1 MSEKTYVFGE
11 GTSNNGIL
19 SLLGPLMQQRGIDPN
34 VLLAMRNN
42 DNGFG
47 GEGGWFIWILFLV
60 LLGGW
65 GNGFGGGFGGGRGG
79 FLANELNNDFGRNW
93 LLQAIDGNGDA
104 IQQLSTTLH
113 CDINQIQTAINGV
126 QNSIQAVSSQ
136 VGLTSA
142 QIINAIQS
150 GNATIA
156 SQLASCCCDIKTGM
170 ERGFASVNENVFRQT
185 CDIEKAIS
193 GSTSAITAR
202 LDAMEK
208 TNLLDKIDKLRE
220 EKTVLSNQLSQEHQS
235 LAIFQNTA
243 AELAPIAAHI
253 QSLRSDLDS
262 IKCKLPRTEVVNVT
276 PDYIPINRSVNVN
289 YAPYTCGYG
298 FGFGNGFSN
307 WNGWNGG
314 SLWG

>member
-1 MSEKTYVFGE
+1 MSEKTYVFGD
-11 GTSNNGIL
+11 GSSSNGVL
-19 SLLGPLMQQRGIDPN
+19 SLLGPLMQQKGIDPN

-42 DNGFG
+42 DGFG
-47 GEGGWFIWILFLV
+47 SEGGWFIWILFLV

-65 GNGFGGGFGGGRGG
+65 GNGFGGFGGRGNG

-104 IQQLSTTLH
+104 IQQLATTLH
-113 CDINQIQTAINGV
+113 CDVNQINNALNGV
-126 QNSIQAVSSQ
+126 QSSIQTVSSQ
-136 VGLTSA
+136 VGLSSS

-156 SQLASCCCDIKTGM
+156 SQIASCCCDVKTGM
-170 ERGFASVNENVFRQT
+170 ERGFATVNENVFRQT
-185 CDIEKAIS
+185 CDIEKAIA

-208 TNLLDKIDKLRE
+208 TSLLDKIDRLRE
-220 EKTVLSNQLSQEHQS
+220 EKSTLTNQLSQEHQS

-243 AELAPIAAHI
+243 AELAPITASINALHSEI
-253 QSLRSDLDS
+253 DS
-262 IKCKLPRTEVVNVT
+262 IKCKLPTTVT
-276 PDYIPINRSVNVN
+276 AN
-289 YAPYTCGYG
+289 YQPYTVVPTCAYNAYSNCGYGYG
-298 FGFGNGFSN
+298 FGN
-307 WNGWNGG
+307 WNG

>member
-11 GTSNNGIL
+11 GSNNNGIL
-19 SLLGPLMQQRGIDPN
+19 SLLGPMLQNKGVDPN

-42 DNGFG
+42 DGFG
-47 GEGGWFIWILFLV
+47 GEGAWFIWILFLIV
-60 LLGGW
+60 LGGW
-65 GNGFGGGFGGGRGG
+65 GGGYGGFGGGRGNG

-113 CDINQIQTAINGV
+113 CDVNQIQSAINGV
-126 QNSIQAVSSQ
+126 QTSIQSVSSQ
-136 VGLTSA
+136 VGLSSS

-150 GNATIA
+150 GNSTIA
-156 SQLASCCCDIKTGM
+156 AQLASCCCDIKSGM
-170 ERGFASVNENVFRQT
+170 ERGFATVNENVFRQT
-185 CDIEKAIS
+185 CDIEKAIAA
-193 GSTSAITAR
+193 STSDITAR

-208 TNLLDKIDKLRE
+208 TSLLDKIDRLRE

-243 AELAPIAAHI
+243 AELAPITAALN
-253 QSLRSDLDS
+253 SLHSEVDS
-262 IKCKLPRTEVVNVT
+262 IKCKMPSTVT
-276 PDYIPINRSVNVN
+276 AN
-289 YAPYTCGYG
+289 YQPYTVVPTCAYNTFANCGYG
-298 FGFGNGFSN
+298 FG
-307 WNGWNGG
+307 WNNG

>member
-1 MSEKTYVFGE
+1 MSEKTYVFGD
-11 GTSNNGIL
+11 GSSNNGIL
-19 SLLGPLMQQRGIDPN
+19 SLLGPLMQQRGVDPN

-42 DNGFG
+42 DGFG
-47 GEGGWFIWILFLV
+47 GEGGWFIWILFLIF
-60 LLGGW
+60 LGGW
-65 GNGFGGGFGGGRGG
+65 GNGFGGRGNG

-113 CDINQIQTAINGV
+113 CDVNQIQSAINGI
-126 QNSIQAVSSQ
+126 QSSIQSVSSQ
-136 VGLTSA
+136 VGLSSS
-142 QIINAIQS
+142 QIISAIQS

-156 SQLASCCCDIKTGM
+156 SQLASCCCDIKTGL
-170 ERGFASVNENVFRQT
+170 ERGFASVNENTFRQT
-185 CDIEKAIS
+185 CDIEKAIA

-208 TNLLDKIDKLRE
+208 TSLLDKIDRLRE

-243 AELAPIAAHI
+243 AELAPITASINALHSEI
-253 QSLRSDLDS
+253 DS
-262 IKCKLPRTEVVNVT
+262 IKCKMPTTVT
-276 PDYIPINRSVNVN
+276 AN
-289 YAPYTCGYG
+289 YQPYTVIPTCAYNAYSNCGYGYG
-298 FGFGNGFSN
+298 FGN
-307 WNGWNGG
+307 WNG

>member
-11 GTSNNGIL
+11 DSNSGIL
-19 SLLGPLMQQRGIDPN
+19 SLLGPLMQQRGVDPN

-42 DNGFG
+42 NGFG

-60 LLGGW
+60 LLGGY
-65 GNGFGGGFGGGRGG
+65 GNGFGGFGGRGNG

-104 IQQLSTTLH
+104 IQQLATTLH
-113 CDINQIQTAINGV
+113 CDVNQIQNAINGV
-126 QNSIQAVSSQ
+126 QTSIQNVSSQ
-136 VGLTSA
+136 VGLTSS

-156 SQLASCCCDIKTGM
+156 SQLASCCCEIKTGL
-170 ERGFASVNENVFRQT
+170 ERGFATVNENVFRQT
-185 CDIEKAIS
+185 CDIEKAIA

-208 TNLLDKIDKLRE
+208 TSLLDKIDKLRE
-220 EKTVLSNQLSQEHQS
+220 EKSTLTNQLSQEHQS

-243 AELAPIAAHI
+243 AELAPITAHL
-253 QSLRSDLDS
+253 QSLQSDMDS

-276 PDYIPINRSVNVN
+276 PDYIPVNRSVNVN

-298 FGFGNGFSN
+298 FGSGYGWGN

-314 SLWG
+314 NLWG

>member
-11 GTSNNGIL
+11 GSSNSGIL
-19 SLLGPLMQQRGIDPN
+19 SLLGPLMQQKGIDPN
-34 VLLAMRNN
+34 VLLAMKNN
-42 DNGFG
+42 NGFG

-65 GNGFGGGFGGGRGG
+65 GNGYGGFGGRGNG

-104 IQQLSTTLH
+104 IQQLATTLH
-113 CDINQIQTAINGV
+113 CDVNQIQNAINGV
-126 QNSIQAVSSQ
+126 QTSIQSVSSQ
-136 VGLTSA
+136 VGLSSS

-156 SQLASCCCDIKTGM
+156 SQIASCCCDVKTGL
-170 ERGFASVNENVFRQT
+170 ERGFASVNENTFRQT
-185 CDIEKAIS
+185 CDIEKAIA

-208 TNLLDKIDKLRE
+208 TNLLDKIDRLRE
-220 EKTVLSNQLSQEHQS
+220 EKTVLTNQLSQEHQS

-243 AELAPIAAHI
+243 AELAPITASINALHSEI
-253 QSLRSDLDS
+253 DSL
-262 IKCKLPRTEVVNVT
+262 KCKMPTTVT
-276 PDYIPINRSVNVN
+276 AN
-289 YAPYTCGYG
+289 YQPYTVVPNCAYNTYCGYG
-298 FGFGNGFSN
+298 YGN
-307 WNGWNGG
+307 WNGWNN